1 MKISPV
7 DKIKI
12 LSCYNEIDQILK
24 GNLPVPRTVEF
35 FISDSCNHSCIG
47 CHSKILHNSKDK
59 FLDIKRANEL
69 IDELSSLGVKSIEIS
84 GGGEPLLYPNI
95 IEFIKYVNSKGMKAG
110 LFTNGILIKNEKDLI
125 DNLLFI
131 RMAFDASNRETYKK
145 IHGKDHYGKLLDNIR
160 KLVKYKKNKKT
171 GAT

>member
-59 FLDIKRANEL
+59 FLDIKRAKEL

-95 IEFIKYVNSKGMKAG
+95 IEFMQKWHRV
-110 LFTNGILIKNEKDLI
+110 D
-125 DNLLFI
+125 D
-131 RMAFDASNRETYKK
+131 
-145 IHGKDHYGKLLDNIR
+145 
-160 KLVKYKKNKKT
+160 
-171 GAT
+171 